1 WPDPMVQAAESAVD
15 AGVVG
20 VWAQG
25 NSGPAEGTG
34 NLPSSSDKVISVGAV
49 TKYATV
55 IDSTVNV
62 TAPTPVP
69 ANLLNLDTGPAQFGP
84 AVTHPGPAG
93 DIPAQVA
100 LPGGSPNG
108 CAPYPAGAM
117 TGKIAL
123 IERGV
128 CEFGF
133 KVLQAQNAG
142 AIGALIYNNA
152 GGGDALQ
159 AMGGGAVGGQV
170 TIPSVFMR
178 RTDGLNMVAYY
189 TANPATAQAEFFH
202 NPHAGPNPG
211 DVIASFSSRGP
222 TQEKTIKPDV
232 TAPGVD
238 VLSSG
243 YGTGPFPGPFTGFG
257 SVSGTSMATPHV
269 AGAAALLLQLHPWWT

>member
-1 WPDPMVQAAESAVD
+1 
-15 AGVVG
+15 
-20 VWAQG
+20 
-25 NSGPAEGTG
+25 
-34 NLPSSSDKVISVGAV
+34 
-49 TKYATV
+49 
-55 IDSTVNV
+55 
-62 TAPTPVP
+62 
-69 ANLLNLDTGPAQFGP
+69 
-84 AVTHPGPAG
+84 
-93 DIPAQVA
+93 
-100 LPGGSPNG
+100 
-108 CAPYPAGAM
+108 M

-159 AMGGGAVGGQV
+159 AMGGGAGGGPAP
-170 TIPSVFMR
+170 IPSVFMR

-189 TANPATAQAEFFH
+189 TATPATAQAEFFH

-257 SVSGTSMATPHV
+257 SASGTRRAGPH
-269 AGAAALLLQLHPWWT
+269 AGARRRAPAAAPPVVDAGDGQVGADDDGHRGRVLDHGTHDQGRRPRTRRGSHRPRAGRESAGQSKTSTVNARNIGGSADTWDISTIETGTAAQTANFNITAGKTSL